1 MGRFLVRRL
10 LQAMIVAVG
19 VLIITFVLVHLLPG
33 GPARAA
39 LGAKATATAIAAFNR
54 DNGLDQPIYAQFAV
68 YIGHAVQGNLGFSY
82 DQNQPVAQLIA
93 QRLPK
98 DVLLIG
104 LAYILALAVAIPMG
118 IAQAARRNGMVDHVV
133 TVFAFLFYS
142 MPAFLLAILL
152 IDVFAVRLHL
162 LPPGAPQSDSLVG
175 ILQSPQG
182 LVLPVMTLALITI
195 AQFSRYVRASGI
207 EALAG
212 DYVRTAR
219 SKGLSER
226 TVLARHLVRNSLLP
240 VITLVGLSLPFAV
253 SGAVIIEYIFN
264 YPGMGLLF
272 FTAAIDQDYPI
283 LLGVTLVV
291 GLATV
296 VGNLLADIA
305 YSIADPRIRVG
316 T

>member
-1 MGRFLVRRL
+1 MLKLLVRRL
-10 LQAMIVAVG
+10 LQAVVVAFG
-19 VLIITFVLVHLLPG
+19 VLIITFVLVHMLPG

-39 LGAKATATAIAAFNR
+39 LGSKATASAIAAFNR
-54 DNGLDQPIYAQFAV
+54 DNGLDKPIYTQFAV
-68 YIGHAVQGNLGFSY
+68 YVGHAVQGNLGFSY
-82 DQNQPVAQLIA
+82 DQNEPVSQLIG

-104 LAYILALAVAIPMG
+104 LAYIVTLAVAIPVG
-118 IAQAARRNGMVDHVV
+118 IAQAARRNGLTDHVV

-162 LPPGAPQSDSLVG
+162 LPPGAPQSDSLVA

-182 LVLPVMTLALITI
+182 LVLPVLTLALITI

-207 EALAG
+207 EALTA

-219 SKGLSER
+219 SKGLPER
-226 TVLARHLVRNSLLP
+226 RVLARHLVRNSLLP

-253 SGAVIIEYIFN
+253 AGAVIIEYIFN

-272 FTAAIDQDYPI
+272 FTAATDQDYPV
-283 LLGVTLVV
+283 LLGVTLIV
-291 GLATV
+291 GLATTA
-296 VGNLLADIA
+296 GNLLADIA
-305 YSIADPRIRVG
+305 YNVADPRIRVA